1 MLSCTY
7 EKYGDSGNA
16 QNWEVG
22 EGITITEGSA
32 DDCTAKCNVGNL
44 DQARRW

>member
-1 MLSCTY
+1 MTCKDASTADDDASRTY
-7 EKYGDSGNA
+7 EKYGDSGNT

-32 DDCTAKCNVGNL
+32 DDCTA
-44 DQARRW
+44 R